1 MSEEITIKFKEFGTT
16 RNIELVDL
24 TFEEYCSF
32 SDLAMALT
40 DKDKQFTKIAKAVQ
54 IRTGKTDEQMMEWKN
69 DCKSAN
75 QFNIELIEAFK
86 IISQNDNSKKK
97 S

>member
-1 MSEEITIKFKEFGTT
+1 MSEEIVLKFKEFGTERT
-16 RNIELVDL
+16 IELVDL
-24 TFEEYCSF
+24 TFEQYCSF
-32 SDLAMALT
+32 SDLTMSLAE
-40 DKDKQFTKIAKAVQ
+40 KGQQFSKIAKAVQ

-75 QFNIELIEAFK
+75 QFNMELIEAFK
-86 IISQNDNSKKK
+86 IISQKDNSKKK